1 MADRRYGNRQG
12 RGEDGGRELD
22 RRDEDR
28 DMERQDARDDD
39 RGRRPVEYGEE
50 TGPYDRDYRERSR
63 YGRGYE
69 YGGDEDRGRFDRD
82 RPEEYHRG
90 GLMRGAP
97 GVRRMGGPGEEMGES
112 AWAGMRPENSRGEWD
127 RYGAEDS
134 PRRPEG
140 DMGGHSGR
148 ERGRPAYAR
157 RGRDDRD
164 MDTRPPHGRLSNM
177 ERPITGYSTSP
188 TRDMDREMGHG
199 AARGGMQGAYRVP
212 ERSMDRPQG
221 RGPRNYQRS
230 DERIRE
236 DICDR
241 LSQAWMDAGDVD
253 VTVSQG
259 EVTLTGQVRSR
270 EEKRAIEDLIEGVLG
285 VKDVHNQL
293 RLMREQPSEERSSQR
308 GEDDQP
314 HMGG

>member
-1 MADRRYGNRQG
+1 MADKRYGNRQG
-12 RGEDGGRELD
+12 RGEDREREMMD
-22 RRDEDR
+22 RHDEDR
-28 DMERQDARDDD
+28 DARDDT
-39 RGRRPVEYGEE
+39 RGRPVEYGEE

-97 GVRRMGGPGEEMGES
+97 GVRRAGGPGEEMGEN
-112 AWAGMRPENSRGEWD
+112 AWSEMRPERTRGEWD

-134 PRRPEG
+134 PRRG
-140 DMGGHSGR
+140 SDMGRYSGDPGHS
-148 ERGRPAYAR
+148 ERGR
-157 RGRDDRD
+157 GRSSPRSGQDRD
-164 MDTRPPHGRLSNM
+164 TDTRPPHGRLANM

-188 TRDMDREMGHG
+188 TRDMDREIGHG

-212 ERSMDRPQG
+212 ERSDRPQG

-241 LSQAWMDAGDVD
+241 LSQGWMDASDVD

-270 EEKRAIEDLIEGVLG
+270 DEKRAIEDVIEGVLG

-293 RLMREQPSEERSSQR
+293 RLMREQADEERPSQR
-308 GEDDQP
+308 DEDDRP
-314 HMGG
+314 HMGS